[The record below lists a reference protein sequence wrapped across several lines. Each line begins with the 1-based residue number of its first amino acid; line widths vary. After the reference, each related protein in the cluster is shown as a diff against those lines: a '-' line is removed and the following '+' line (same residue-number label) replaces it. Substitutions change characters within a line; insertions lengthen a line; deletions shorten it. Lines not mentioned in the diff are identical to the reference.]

1 MKLIKSLMIAGAVL
15 VAAPAFS
22 QLSIGAQGTYLK
34 FLGGMSDYDAFPGAG
49 LKAEFELNSGI
60 VVSGGFSYFLKN
72 SYEYSITAEAA
83 DLSTAEISLTQ
94 NTNAMFF
101 NVDGKYYFAG
111 AYDDDYGF
119 YANVGVGYMMVPVS
133 VEVGDYDK
141 EKYQVLIE
149 NSEETSTNLMIG
161 IGVGFEALVGPVYIF
176 GEGRLN
182 IPPTEANGVAVA
194 IDVSGSAAV
203 NIGVRFPLDF

>member
-22 QLSIGAQGTYLK
+22 QLSIGAQGTYQTFFGSLSE
-34 FLGGMSDYDAFPGAG
+34 FSFPGAG
-49 LKAEFELNSGI
+49 LKVEYELNSGI
-60 VVSGGFSYFLKN
+60 VVSGGFNYYLKK
-72 SYEYSITAEAA
+72 SETYTETFTA
-83 DLSTAEISLTQ
+83 DDMSTTEISFTT
-94 NTNAMFF
+94 NINAMHFH
-101 NVDGKYYFAG
+101 VDGKYYIAG
-111 AYDDDYGF
+111 AYDDDFGF

-133 VEVGDYDK
+133 AEVGDYDK
-141 EKYQVLIE
+141 EKYTVE
-149 NSEETSTNLMIG
+149 GGGTYEETFSNLMIG

-194 IDVSGSAAV
+194 IDVPGSAAV
-203 NIGVRFPLDF
+203 NVGVRFPLDF